1 MTNAEI
7 LQIAM
12 TQSAIDSNCRPEDF
26 RSGSLTVVPS
36 KPREG
41 ARNYLELPFFCDLAT
56 YGTGLVA
63 SVDER
68 IVDFITDY
76 CQRFPAYRA
85 FETPAIHLLTKEFEK
100 YGAAPCFMAE
110 YFLPDLHYLAPV
122 DCPYPIRMLYPEDFT
137 ALYTKEW
144 SNALC
149 EKRKQYDRIAAA
161 AYDGDTLI
169 GLAGASA
176 DCEAMWQ
183 IGIDVLPA
191 YRRQG
196 IASALTAR
204 VALEILQIGKVPFY
218 CCAWSNIAS
227 ARNAVRAGFRPSW
240 VQLTSVSQKRIRSLL
255 ENE

>member
-1 MTNAEI
+1 MTNADI

-12 TQSAIDSNCRPEDF
+12 AQSAIDSNCQPEDF
-26 RSGSLTVVPS
+26 RSGGVTILPS
-36 KPREG
+36 KPSEG
-41 ARNYLELPFFCDLAT
+41 ARHYLELPFFCDLAT

-68 IVDFITDY
+68 IMDFITDY
-76 CQRFPAYRA
+76 CRRFPAYRA

-110 YFLPDLHYLAPV
+110 YFLPDLTKLSPI
-122 DCPYPIRMLYPEDFT
+122 DCRYPIRILGPEAF
-137 ALYTKEW
+137 APLYTEDW
-144 SNALC
+144 TNALC
-149 EKRKQYDRIAAA
+149 ENRKQYDRIAAA

-176 DCEAMWQ
+176 DCDSMWQ

-204 VALEILQIGKVPFY
+204 LALEIVGMGKVPFY
-218 CCAWSNIAS
+218 CCAWSNVAS
-227 ARNAVRAGFRPSW
+227 ARNAIRAGFKPSW
-240 VQLTSVSQKRIRSLL
+240 VQLTSVPQKRMQALL